1 MGTREIVPIIGTM
14 NKTISSKRYFEL
26 VTWLKSA
33 RKEQG
38 LSMRAMAEL
47 LGEPHSFIQK
57 VESIERKLDVY
68 EYAQYCEVLKL
79 DPCIGIAKYLQK

>member
-1 MGTREIVPIIGTM
+1 MQIVPIIGTM
-14 NKTISSKRYFEL
+14 NKTISSKRYLEL
-26 VTWLKSA
+26 VAWLKNA

-38 LSMRAMAEL
+38 LSMRVMAEQ

-68 EYAQYCEVLKL
+68 EFVQYCEVLKL
-79 DPCIGIAKYLQK
+79 DPCLGIAKYLQK

>member
-1 MGTREIVPIIGTM
+1 M

-33 RKEQG
+33 RQHQG
-38 LSMRAMAEL
+38 LSMRAMAQL

-57 VESIERKLDVY
+57 VETLERKLDVY
-68 EYAQYCEVLKL
+68 EYVQYCDVLKI
-79 DPCIGIAKYLQK
+79 DPSEGIKKYLQKNQT

>member
-1 MGTREIVPIIGTM
+1 M

-33 RKEQG
+33 RQDQG
-38 LSMRAMAEL
+38 LSMRAMAQL

-57 VESIERKLDVY
+57 VETLERKLDVY
-68 EYAQYCEVLKL
+68 EYVQYCDVLKI
-79 DPCIGIAKYLQK
+79 DPSEGIKKYLQKS

>member
-1 MGTREIVPIIGTM
+1 MGTAGVVPIIGTM
-14 NKTISSKRYFEL
+14 NKTISSKRYLEL
-26 VTWLKSA
+26 VAWLKNA

-47 LGEPHSFIQK
+47 IGEPHSFIQK

-68 EYAQYCEVLKL
+68 EFVQYCEALKL
-79 DPCIGIAKYLQK
+79 DPCVGIAKYLQK